1 MNYMDYTDD
10 ACMFAFTKG
19 QVRRMEATLNGA
31 RLAITTSQG
40 LTPP

>member
-1 MNYMDYTDD
+1 
-10 ACMFAFTKG
+10 
-19 QVRRMEATLNGA
+19 VRRMEATLNGA